1 MTGMAGMAGMM
12 GVHKEGG
19 GKILAD
25 ERTDKSIEGST
36 RGPCRPILIF
46 KKTLTISSF
55 HNLTIAQA

>member
-25 ERTDKSIEGST
+25 ERTDGSIEAST
-36 RGPCRPILIF
+36 RGPRRPILIF
-46 KKTLTISSF
+46 KKK
-55 HNLTIAQA
+55 H